1 MTNEQEI
8 IRDEEEVMS
17 HNLKQRM
24 CAELMKIHQDG
35 GDT

>member
-17 HNLKQRM
+17 YNLKQHI
-24 CAELMKIHQDG
+24 CAKLMKIHQDG
-35 GDT
+35 SDI